1 MWGRVWGFEGEGAEY
16 GGSGSDLTVGVPI
29 GEFRPYTFKTF
40 TEWLETH
47 ALKYLVVS
55 KLPVSLIVFKW
66 PFQNVNQFYG
76 DLYGHI

>member
-1 MWGRVWGFEGEGAEY
+1 MEG

-47 ALKYLVVS
+47 ALNYLVVS
-55 KLPVSLIVFKW
+55 KLPVSPIVFKW

-76 DLYGHI
+76 GLICTFLRYGVKLFLLH